1 MEYNF
6 YPQTYVEAISYLSDI
21 DLIYDQLK
29 NEYKIIVAKPIIEAI
44 YNKNNRDLVNTIF
57 EILYKN

>member
-1 MEYNF
+1 ME
-6 YPQTYVEAISYLSDI
+6 TYVEAICYLSDI

-29 NEYKIIVAKPIIEAI
+29 NEYKIIVTKPIIEAI
-44 YNKNNRDLVNTIF
+44 YNKNKRDLVNTIF